1 MFTDHYHRHLPA
13 TLLASFVK
21 RLARLSLTAS
31 PAATT
36 IIFPFVYNILKR
48 HPSLML
54 MVHREIITNTF
65 EDPFL
70 PDEPS
75 PLQTRAID
83 SSLWELQT
91 QINHH
96 VPPVATLA
104 RIFSEPFTKPS
115 YILEDFLDHTY
126 DTVRETLFFPSI
138 SLSFVY
144 LAVICC
150 RHQKTDHKSTSSRAT
165 TSEVPFRK
173 STRGPCE
180 YNGHTARP
188 LEYVDTPRFAL
199 VNHRWHP
206 CPR

>member
-54 MVHREIITNTF
+54 MIHREVITNTF

-70 PDEPS
+70 PEEPS

-83 SSLWELQT
+83 SSLWELHT
-91 QINHH
+91 HIHH
-96 VPPVATLA
+96 YVPPVATLA

-115 YILEDFLDHTY
+115 YVLEDFLDHTY
-126 DTVRETLFFPSI
+126 DTVRETLSSSSI
-138 SLSFVY
+138 SSSFMHPQLFVADTKRPIIRAPA
-144 LAVICC
+144 LALQPRRFLFINP
-150 RHQKTDHKSTSSRAT
+150 QEDHANTMDIL
-165 TSEVPFRK
+165 PDLW
-173 STRGPCE
+173 
-180 YNGHTARP
+180 NM
-188 LEYVDTPRFAL
+188 
-199 VNHRWHP
+199 
-206 CPR
+206 